1 MTFLKVLEEACIE
14 RHIDFHYKQ
23 NHVRCIAHIM
33 NLAVQEILKYIKGDN
48 AQEENDILMELLS
61 GDDNIIN
68 IIPKVRKTFYFI

>member
-14 RHIDFHYKQ
+14 RHIDFHHKR

-48 AQEENDILMELLS
+48 AQEENDILMS
-61 GDDNIIN
+61 GNDNIVD
-68 IIPKVRKTFYFI
+68 IIPKVRKSFYF